1 MVSELFLYSKRIFI
15 MQQGFSPDI
24 KLRQPLSLPSCIFVR
39 VVLTGG
45 IRSRV
50 VLNGGIQFRI
60 AAGSLCFQKN
70 HRRFYPADKDG
81 SEPGCI

>member
-15 MQQGFSPDI
+15 MQQGGSADI

-39 VVLTGG
+39 VVL
-45 IRSRV
+45 
-50 VLNGGIQFRI
+50 NGGIQFRI
-60 AAGSLCFQKN
+60 AAGSRCFQKN

>member
-15 MQQGFSPDI
+15 MQQGFSADI

-45 IRSRV
+45 I
-50 VLNGGIQFRI
+50 QFRI
-60 AAGSLCFQKN
+60 AAGSLFFQKN

-81 SEPGCI
+81 SEPGGI

>member
-24 KLRQPLSLPSCIFVR
+24 KLRHPLSLPSCIFVR

-45 IRSRV
+45 I
-50 VLNGGIQFRI
+50 
-60 AAGSLCFQKN
+60 
-70 HRRFYPADKDG
+70 
-81 SEPGCI
+81 